1 MVEVRKIAGSA
12 TRSVVFS
19 YAAAPGH
26 SVALAGVFN
35 DWDSNG
41 TIMTFDAAV
50 SAYRCELTLSPG
62 TYEYKLVVDGE
73 WLLDDSNPNFV
84 SNDFGTLN
92 SVAAV
97 E

>member
-1 MVEVRKIAGSA
+1 MVEVRKISGSKKSRA
-12 TRSVVFS
+12 VFS

-26 SVALAGVFN
+26 SVVLAGVFN
-35 DWDSNG
+35 DWDSAG
-41 TIMTFDAAV
+41 TVMEYDAENAV
-50 SAYRCELTLSPG
+50 YRCALELSPG
-62 TYEYKLVVDGE
+62 VYEYKLVVDGE

-92 SVAAV
+92 SVMKV